1 MHAAVAL
8 ARDQPGGF
16 EHAQV
21 PADGRRRHAE
31 RLAQFTDAGGTAGE
45 LFEHA
50 PPRRMS
56 QRTEDGVEWI
66 ALSINHVVNYKHAGP
81 GGARRKTQAARCA
94 PEPLGRGSRGGAGP
108 RLGAWRRLI
117 HAHSRAGPGWVDIR

>member
-56 QRTEDGVEWI
+56 QRAEHGIERVVAT
-66 ALSINHVVNYKHAGP
+66 INHVVNYKHAREA
-81 GGARRKTQAARCA
+81 GARGK
-94 PEPLGRGSRGGAGP
+94 
-108 RLGAWRRLI
+108 
-117 HAHSRAGPGWVDIR
+117 SRAGRRATHPPLRGSLGPSMARG